1 MTYEE
6 TVEKL
11 EEIVE
16 KLNRDKI
23 GIEESLSLYS
33 EGIELAKLGL
43 KELNAFKGKIEL
55 LNKDLSLLET
65 PTETEDDFNVE

>member
-43 KELNAFKGKIEL
+43 KELNSFKGKIEL

-65 PTETEDDFNVE
+65 PTETEDEE

>member
-1 MTYEE
+1 MTYKE

-65 PTETEDDFNVE
+65 PTETEDEE

>member
-65 PTETEDDFNVE
+65 PTETEDDE

>member
-65 PTETEDDFNVE
+65 PTETEDEE

>member
-65 PTETEDDFNVE
+65 PTETDDEE